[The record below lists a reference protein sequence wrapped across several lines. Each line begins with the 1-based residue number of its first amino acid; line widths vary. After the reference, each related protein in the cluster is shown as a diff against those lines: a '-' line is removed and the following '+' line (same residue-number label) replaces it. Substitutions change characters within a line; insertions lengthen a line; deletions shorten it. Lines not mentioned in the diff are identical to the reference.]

1 MALSAAELDDLAR
14 RIHLEVSE
22 SRGKRRQADAAADRV
37 PLDHDDLRQLTLALI
52 GNSLREL
59 AKERMSAGRP
69 VLSPEDEQPLMQ
81 AVLSMGGL
89 GWAIEELIAD
99 PTVENIDINGAD
111 RVFVHHSDGTKRR
124 LDRPIARS
132 DEELER
138 WVRNTA
144 ARAGLTERRFDEGR
158 PWLILRLPGGPRLFA
173 LMSVTASVCL
183 SIRVHR
189 LDKVTIADLVGEG
202 MMSEELGA
210 FLRAA
215 VHARLNTIVSG
226 GTNSGKTTTQR
237 ALLNE
242 CPEEDRLVTIEDSYE
257 LGLDQMPERHPDVVP
272 LEARE
277 PNAEG
282 RGEITMRQLVKL
294 ALRMNPTRVV
304 VGEVRGDEILPMLH
318 AMTMGSDGSMCTLH
332 SDSAAGVFGRIA
344 LFAIESPEHL
354 EPKDVAPLAAEAVDL
369 IVHITYDLGNAAGGG
384 RKARFIRNV
393 LEVTGVADDGGGLRT
408 NEVFRA
414 GPDGHAVYCGPLS
427 ARTLERLERVGWKP
441 RRRPPPAASTGR
453 GSR

>member
-1 MALSAAELDDLAR
+1 
-14 RIHLEVSE
+14 
-22 SRGKRRQADAAADRV
+22 
-37 PLDHDDLRQLTLALI
+37 
-52 GNSLREL
+52 
-59 AKERMSAGRP
+59 
-69 VLSPEDEQPLMQ
+69 
-81 AVLSMGGL
+81 
-89 GWAIEELIAD
+89 
-99 PTVENIDINGAD
+99 
-111 RVFVHHSDGTKRR
+111 VFVHHSDGTKRR

-202 MMSEELGA
+202 MMTEELGR
-210 FLRAA
+210 FLAAA
-215 VHARLNTIVSG
+215 VRARLNIIYSG
-226 GTNSGKTTTQR
+226 GTNAGKTTLQR
-237 ALLNE
+237 AGLNE
-242 CPEEDRLVTIEDSYE
+242 CPEEDRLVTVEDSYE
-257 LGLDQMPERHPDVVP
+257 LGMDQMPERHPDVVP

-304 VGEVRGDEILPMLH
+304 VGEVRGDEILHMLH
-318 AMTMGSDGSMCTLH
+318 DMTMGNDGSMCTIH
-332 SDSAAGVFGRIA
+332 ADSAAGVFGRIA

-354 EPKDVAPLAAEAVDL
+354 EPKDVAPLAAEAIDL
-369 IVHITYDLGNAAGGG
+369 IVHITYDLADGAGGRG
-384 RKARFIRNV
+384 KARFIRNV
-393 LEVTGVADDGGGLRT
+393 LEVTGVADDGAGLRT
-408 NEVFRA
+408 NEVFRP
-414 GPDGHAVYCGPLS
+414 GPDGHAVFCGPVS
-427 ARTLERLERVGWKP
+427 ARTLERLEQAGWKP
-441 RRRPPPAASTGR
+441 RRRPPAAPSPR

>member
-1 MALSAAELDDLAR
+1 MALSGAELDDLAR
-14 RIHLEVSE
+14 RIHAEVSE
-22 SRGKRRQADAAADRV
+22 SRGKRRHADAAAERA

-52 GNSLREL
+52 GNSLREV
-59 AKERMSAGRP
+59 AKERMSSGRA
-69 VLSPEDEQPLMQ
+69 VLSPEDEQRLIQ
-81 AVLSMGGL
+81 AVQAMGGL
-89 GWAIEELIAD
+89 GWAIEELIGD
-99 PTVENIDINGAD
+99 PTLENIDVNGPK
-111 RVFVHHSDGTKRR
+111 RVFTHHSDGTKRQ

-138 WVRNTA
+138 WVRNAA

-158 PWLILRLPGGPRLFA
+158 PFLILRLPGGPRLSA
-173 LMSVTASVCL
+173 LMSVTPSVCL

-189 LDKVTIADLVGEG
+189 LDKVTVADLVGEG
-202 MMSEELGA
+202 MMSEDLGD
-210 FLRAA
+210 FMRAA
-215 VHARLNTIVSG
+215 VHGRLTTIVSG
-226 GTNSGKTTTQR
+226 PTNSGKTTTQR

-257 LGLDQMPERHPDVVP
+257 LGLDQMPERHPDVVA

-282 RGEITMRQLVKL
+282 RGEITMRQLVKH

-304 VGEVRGDEILPMLH
+304 VGEIRGDEILPMLH
-318 AMTMGSDGSMCTLH
+318 AMTMGSDGSICTVH

-344 LFAIESPEHL
+344 LFAIEAPEHL
-354 EPKDVAPLAAEAVDL
+354 EPKDVAPLAAEAIDL
-369 IVHITYDLGNAAGGG
+369 IVHITYDLAAARAG
-384 RKARFIRNV
+384 RKARYIRNV

-408 NEVFRA
+408 NEVFRP
-414 GPDGHAVYCGPLS
+414 GPDGHAVFCGPLS
-427 ARTLERLERVGWKP
+427 ARTLERLERAGWKP
-441 RRRPPPAASTGR
+441 RRRPPAVSSAR